1 MTRRPRWITPRGVL
15 ALSGWAALA
24 ATLLPAGGP
33 PRVAL
38 TAAFLLVC
46 PGLALLL
53 RARPTPAPLAT
64 WPGRTAAAALVVAL
78 STSASL
84 LVAVPLFLGG
94 AFTVAR
100 ALAVL
105 AALTTALVL
114 LPRRRRAVPEQWQQA
129 PEGDGPQGRE
139 PRRDAAPGPGQ
150 PGTPPGSPPGTPSG
164 RRTARRWAGGV
175 FVAVLLLLST
185 ACAGALTSSGRPLT
199 ADPEPSDTP
208 GRLGTPGPTD
218 QPVAPGPWHQ
228 VFRDDF
234 DGTTLNAADWVTCY
248 DWVLGGGC
256 TNAGNGEEEWYQ
268 PGQVEVADGVL
279 TLNAQRGKQHGSD
292 GRTYP
297 WASGMVSTGRDSYGG
312 TPRHTFTYGYFAA
325 AVNVPAEPAGFFPA
339 FWLIPAAT
347 RGTPPELDIAEF
359 PNTNQYLDMNLHWRT
374 PDGNDAHVGRR
385 YGPAEFASGY
395 HVLALDWER
404 DSVTWYVD
412 GVERFKVTDPAQVPN
427 VAMELVINLAV
438 GYLQSPPPTVD
449 TAQFHVQWVGVWQH

>member
-1 MTRRPRWITPRGVL
+1 MTRRPPWIPPRWVL
-15 ALSGWAALA
+15 ALSGWVALA
-24 ATLLPAGGP
+24 ATPLPAGSVL
-33 PRVAL
+33 RVAP

-46 PGLALLL
+46 PGLAMVL
-53 RARPTPAPLAT
+53 RARPAPVPLAA
-64 WPGRTAAAALVVAL
+64 WPGRTAAAVLVVAL

-84 LVAVPLFLGG
+84 LVAVLLFLGG
-94 AFTVAR
+94 AFTVVR

-114 LPRRRRAVPEQWQQA
+114 LPRRYRTVPEQLKRPRRPSATEADPPGPSPGPSPGAPSGPPPGAGRRAV
-129 PEGDGPQGRE
+129 
-139 PRRDAAPGPGQ
+139 RRQ
-150 PGTPPGSPPGTPSG
+150 
-164 RRTARRWAGGV
+164 AGGL
-175 FVAVLLLLST
+175 FVALLLLLTT
-185 ACAGALTSSGRPLT
+185 ACAGALSSSGRPLT
-199 ADPEPSDTP
+199 ADPEPS
-208 GRLGTPGPTD
+208 GTPGTPGTPVRTD
-218 QPVAPGPWHQ
+218 EPVAPGPWHQ

-268 PGQVEVADGVL
+268 SGQVGVSDGVL

-325 AVNVPAEPAGFFPA
+325 AINAPAEPAGFFPA

-347 RGTPPELDIAEF
+347 RGTPPELDVAEF
-359 PNTNQYLDMNLHWRT
+359 PNTNQYVDMNLHWRT

-385 YGPAEFASGY
+385 FGPAEFASGY
-395 HVLALDWER
+395 HVYALDWER

-412 GVERFKVTDPAQVPN
+412 GVERFKVTDPSQVPN

-449 TAQFHVQWVGVWQH
+449 TAQLHVQWVGVWQH